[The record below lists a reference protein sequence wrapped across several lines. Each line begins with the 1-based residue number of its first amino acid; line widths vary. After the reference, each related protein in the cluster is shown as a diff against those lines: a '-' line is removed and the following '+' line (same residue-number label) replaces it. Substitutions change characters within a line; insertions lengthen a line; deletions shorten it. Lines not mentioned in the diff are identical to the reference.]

1 MKAQTNL
8 EKFIRL
14 QSIFSR
20 FLVQSLMNY
29 FPDWAL
35 LAAGS
40 ISQDMTGTRDAII
53 NNIHLFTF
61 DVANGPNP
69 STCLINSAS
78 VFLGSASAA
87 NGAAFAFHA
96 LR

>member
-1 MKAQTNL
+1 
-8 EKFIRL
+8 
-14 QSIFSR
+14 
-20 FLVQSLMNY
+20 MNY

-53 NNIHLFTF
+53 NNMHLFTF
-61 DVANGPNP
+61 NFALNGSNP
-69 STCLINSAS
+69 STINKSFAP
-78 VFLGSASAA
+78 LGSASAA